1 MKRVALVAGLL
12 TVAFGFARDA
22 VYVEKFA
29 VKASCMIWP
38 SFCGPKCST
47 LAYEPS
53 PAQAAGS
60 TTRSRRAAADG
71 RGHQRAADGAHV
83 VRRSA

>member
-22 VYVEKFA
+22 VYADIIA
-29 VKASCMIWP
+29 VKAGCND
-38 SFCGPKCST
+38 
-47 LAYEPS
+47 LAIFLRPQGVEYELS
-53 PAQAAGS
+53 PAQAAS
-60 TTRSRRAAADG
+60 ATANSRRTAADG